1 MSKHEAARYEPS
13 RRIAQ
18 RPLEEAP
25 CRLMLDKAAVM
36 QKNDILGKPPR
47 LAYVVG
53 YNNYFDA
60 AVRGIDEDALNG
72 ERRRGIEACSRLIE
86 KKHFWI
92 EA

>member
-1 MSKHEAARYEPS
+1 MSKHEAARYETS

-18 RPLEEAP
+18 RPLEETP

-36 QKNDILGKPPR
+36 QKIYILRKPSR

-60 AVRGIDEDALNG
+60 AVLGINEDALDG
-72 ERRRGIEACSRLIE
+72 ERRGGIEACGRLIE